1 MPKKS
6 ESSTTEATPAVVTT
20 TEEPIVDWTG
30 RQHEASRDCWCKPE
44 VETYIADG
52 LDKATVKH
60 NGNLSPEQ
68 EFNLVLN
75 MEDVR
80 STKYRGCSNLMDLVF
95 QATGEASTYTNQPEL
110 LIAVA
115 EGIVQ
120 RTRELA
126 QERLI
131 EHFANRLELKE
142 KDALTPAM
150 LRKAEK
156 WATEVLEGF

>member
-6 ESSTTEATPAVVTT
+6 EKSTMDTT
-20 TEEPIVDWTG
+20 TAVATTTEPIVDWTG
-30 RQHEASRDCWCKPE
+30 REHEASRDCWCNPE

-68 EFNLVLN
+68 EFNLEFGMESVL
-75 MEDVR
+75 
-80 STKYRGCSNLMDLVF
+80 STKYRGSPNLMELVF
-95 QATGEASTYTNQPEL
+95 QATGEASTYTNQPDL

-115 EGIVQ
+115 EGIIQ

-131 EHFANRLELKE
+131 EHFVNRLGLKE
-142 KDALTPAM
+142 KDALTPEM

>member
-6 ESSTTEATPAVVTT
+6 EKSTMDTT
-20 TEEPIVDWTG
+20 TAVATTAEPIVDWTG
-30 RQHEASRDCWCKPE
+30 REHEASRDCWCEPE

-68 EFNLVLN
+68 EFNLVLD
-75 MEDVR
+75 MENVL
-80 STKYRGCSNLMDLVF
+80 STKYRGSPNLMELVF
-95 QATGEASTYTNQPEL
+95 QATGEASTYTNQPDL

-115 EGIVQ
+115 EGIIQ

-131 EHFANRLELKE
+131 EHFVNRLGLKE
-142 KDALTPAM
+142 KDALTPEM

>member
-6 ESSTTEATPAVVTT
+6 ESSTTEATPAVATT
-20 TEEPIVDWTG
+20 TEPIVDWTG
-30 RQHEASRDCWCKPE
+30 REHEASRDCWCEPE

-60 NGNLSPEQ
+60 NGNLSPDQ
-68 EFNLVLN
+68 EFNLVLD
-75 MEDVR
+75 MENVL
-80 STKYRGCSNLMDLVF
+80 STKYRGSPNLMELVF

-131 EHFANRLELKE
+131 EHFLNRLAPDAKE
-142 KDALTPAM
+142 NLTPTM
-150 LRKAEK
+150 MRKAEK

>member
-6 ESSTTEATPAVVTT
+6 EKSTMDTT
-20 TEEPIVDWTG
+20 TAVATTAEPITDWTG
-30 RQHEASRDCWCKPE
+30 RQHEASRECWCNPE
-44 VETYIADG
+44 VETLVSG
-52 LDKATVKH
+52 NGEEKATIKH
-60 NGNLSPEQ
+60 NGNLGPDQ
-68 EFNLVLN
+68 EFNLVID
-75 MEDVR
+75 MENVL

-95 QATGEASTYTNQPEL
+95 QATGEASTYTNQPDL

>member
-6 ESSTTEATPAVVTT
+6 EKSTMDTT
-20 TEEPIVDWTG
+20 TAVATTAEPIVDWTG
-30 RQHEASRDCWCKPE
+30 REHEASRDCWCEPE

-60 NGNLSPEQ
+60 NGNLSPDQ
-68 EFNLVLN
+68 EFNLVID
-75 MEDVR
+75 MESVL
-80 STKYRGCSNLMDLVF
+80 STKYRGSPNLMELVF
-95 QATGEASTYTNQPEL
+95 QATGEASTYTNQPDL

-115 EGIVQ
+115 EGIIQ

-131 EHFANRLELKE
+131 EHFVNRLQLKE